1 MFKAKV
7 ISNITV
13 KLRGDGVYSS
23 EKMTPIYFLRFS
35 KVWSILHH
43 GSVGQVH
50 KKCSLVLLHT
60 FMTFFVVLHHKICVF
75 IILISF
81 FDEVS
86 NFRNRILTNQKRE
99 FVVSTCQQNC
109 MRYIKIHSPRALDP
123 TPYFLYRIKT
133 SAVKIRPALKK
144 SYLFHE
150 LEEMKS

>member
-1 MFKAKV
+1 M
-7 ISNITV
+7 
-13 KLRGDGVYSS
+13 YSS

-60 FMTFFVVLHHKICVF
+60 FMTFFVVFHHKICVF

-109 MRYIKIHSPRALDP
+109 MNIYQNSQSPGPRPNPHTFYI
-123 TPYFLYRIKT
+123 
-133 SAVKIRPALKK
+133 
-144 SYLFHE
+144 E
-150 LEEMKS
+150 

>member
-1 MFKAKV
+1 M
-7 ISNITV
+7 
-13 KLRGDGVYSS
+13 YSS
-23 EKMTPIYFLRFS
+23 EKMTPIYFLHLS

-60 FMTFFVVLHHKICVF
+60 FMTFFVVFHHKICVF

-86 NFRNRILTNQKRE
+86 NFRNRILTNQKHE

-109 MRYIKIHSPRALDP
+109 MSYIKIHSPRPLDP
-123 TPYFLYRIKT
+123 TPI
-133 SAVKIRPALKK
+133 
-144 SYLFHE
+144 LFISNKNFWSE
-150 LEEMKS
+150 N